1 MRTGAI
7 VCFVIA
13 GAATLVAINNLVAAT
28 FGPDVLSA
36 IARGWGGW
44 SASANRPEGIE
55 NLAGYAV
62 GSFLVPIIL
71 LIVGIVLWGK
81 GKKN

>member
-13 GAATLVAINNLVAAT
+13 GAATLVAINNLV
-28 FGPDVLSA
+28 GSA
-36 IARGWGGW
+36 R
-44 SASANRPEGIE
+44 ANRPEGIE
-55 NLAGYAV
+55 NLVGIAV
-62 GSFLVPIIL
+62 GWFLVPIIL

>member
-13 GAATLVAINNLVAAT
+13 GAATLVAINNLVGSGST
-28 FGPDVLSA
+28 
-36 IARGWGGW
+36 
-44 SASANRPEGIE
+44 NRPEGIE
-55 NLAGYAV
+55 DLVGFAV
-62 GSFLVPIIL
+62 GSFLVPILL